1 MNRRSFIGGI
11 LAACVAPQV
20 IAAKAADRVHWKTT
34 QHNGLWVA
42 EQEFMFSEKDFCGS
56 WKFIVEQSLL
66 ENTGHRM
73 IFSPAQ
79 K

>member
-1 MNRRSFIGGI
+1 MNRRSFIAGI

-42 EQEFMFSEKDFCGS
+42 EQEFMFSEKDFCGL
-56 WKFIVEQSLL
+56 WEFVVESNPYSKTLF
-66 ENTGHRM
+66 TV
-73 IFSPAQ
+73 
-79 K
+79 